1 MAVDTILVAV
11 GEEDRDRTD
20 TIASTVIDIAGPT
33 GATVVT
39 AHVIDEE
46 TYREVAERAGEAT
59 DGSTGE
65 VPEWARQWAGFEAR
79 IEGEV
84 PEWVERRMLSGVS
97 EERRETPGPEAIG
110 AVIEREEQI
119 RALATSFE
127 DAGVDAEVRLGVGD
141 PAEQVVAMAEELDA
155 DFVVVGGRN
164 RSPAR
169 QAVFGSVSQEILRSV
184 RCPVISV
191 RRARDVSDS

>member
-46 TYREVAERAGEAT
+46 TFREVAERVGEAT
-59 DGSTGE
+59 DGSAEE
-65 VPEWARQWAGFEAR
+65 VPEWARRWAGFEAR

-84 PEWVERRMLSGVS
+84 PEWVERLMLSGVS
-97 EERRETPGPEAIG
+97 ERSREAPGPEAVE
-110 AVIEREEQI
+110 AVFEREEQI
-119 RALATSFE
+119 QALATAFD
-127 DAGVDAEVRLGVGD
+127 DAGVDAEVRVGVGD

-184 RCPVISV
+184 HCPVISV
-191 RRARDVSDS
+191 RRTPGGSDS